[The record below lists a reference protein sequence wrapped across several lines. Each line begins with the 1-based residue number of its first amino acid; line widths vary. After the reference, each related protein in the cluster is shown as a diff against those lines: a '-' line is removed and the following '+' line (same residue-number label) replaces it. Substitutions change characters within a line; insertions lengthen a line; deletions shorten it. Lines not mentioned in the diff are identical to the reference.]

1 MTQWFRAVPSNAPKG
16 EDGGPAL
23 QCSQGQT
30 RPGDDR

>member
-1 MTQWFRAVPSNAPKG
+1 MTQRFRAYLSNALKG
-16 EDGGPAL
+16 ENAGPAP